1 MICVSGAGYVGLV
14 TGTCFSD
21 AGADVVF
28 LDVDEKRVAGLNRGV
43 LPIYE
48 PGLSEVYEKNM
59 SAGRLSATADAEAA
73 LREARY
79 AFICVGTP
87 PLPDGSSNLAYVED
101 AARAVARHGPESLIL
116 VTKSTVP
123 VGTADWVRELLA
135 EEGRQDVR
143 VVSNPEFLREGQAV
157 QDFQN
162 PDRVVIG
169 CREPEAGEAVA
180 SLHRPFLASNAPV
193 FLMDN
198 RSAEMTKYT
207 ANAYLATRIS
217 FINEIANLCEEVGA
231 DVERVR
237 LAAGADKRIGSHFF
251 YPGVGYGGSCF
262 PKDVQALEHLGVSYE
277 YEAELISAVHHVN
290 ERQKRRLFRRIS
302 DRFSGDLM
310 GKRVGVWGLSFK
322 KDTDDVRESPSLVLI
337 NQLLKAGATVQIYDP
352 ASVSQV
358 RDLWDAGAV
367 GCASLYD
374 AVSGVD
380 ALAVMTDWQEF
391 RLPNWSKVRRLMN
404 GDTVFDGRNLYRSED
419 LAQEGLKH
427 VAIGRGSSA

>member
-1 MICVSGAGYVGLV
+1 MICVTGAGYVGLV

-21 AGADVVF
+21 SGAEVVF
-28 LDVDEKRVAGLNRGV
+28 LDVDEERVSSLNRGM

-48 PGLSEVYEKNM
+48 PGLSEIYGKNM
-59 SAGRLSATADAEAA
+59 AAGRLLATADPVAALAEAQ
-73 LREARY
+73 Y
-79 AFICVGTP
+79 VFICVGTP
-87 PLPDGSSNLAYVED
+87 PLPDGSADLSYVED
-101 AARAVARHGPESLIL
+101 AARTVARHAPEDLIL

-123 VGTADWVRELLA
+123 VGTADWVRGILA
-135 EEGRQDVR
+135 EEGRESIR

-157 QDFQN
+157 QDFQS

-180 SLHRPFLASNAPV
+180 SLHRPFLSSNVPV
-193 FLMDN
+193 FMMDN

-217 FINEIANLCEEVGA
+217 FINEIANICEKVGA
-231 DVERVR
+231 DVEQVR
-237 LAAGADKRIGSHFF
+237 LAAGADRRIGSHFF

-262 PKDVQALEHLGVSYE
+262 PKDVQALVRLGISCE
-277 YEAELISAVHHVN
+277 YEPELIAAVHHVN
-290 ERQKRRLFRRIS
+290 ERQKRRLFRKIS
-302 DRFSGDLM
+302 DHFGGNLA

-322 KDTDDVRESPSLVLI
+322 RDTDDVRESPALTLVS
-337 NQLLKAGATVQIYDP
+337 QLLEAGAAAQIYDP
-352 ASVSQV
+352 ASVSRV
-358 RDLWDAGAV
+358 RELWDAGAI

-391 RLPNWSKVRRLMN
+391 RLPNWGKVRKLMS
-404 GDTVFDGRNLYRSED
+404 GDTVFDGRNLYRPED
-419 LAQEGLKH
+419 LARAGLRH
-427 VAIGRGSSA
+427 VAIGRAPQH